1 MASSRARLLAVLLLV
16 AAPAALAACGPD
28 TSPSLEERAQSIDRT
43 LICPVCPGETIDQAQ
58 VELARQMRTVVRE
71 KLAEGMTRD
80 DVLQFFVERY
90 GESVLA
96 APPREGFNLI
106 AWIVPVVAVVV
117 GAAAVALVVGAMRR
131 NAPALPEGESHS
143 EDGLEEYLA
152 VVDLEVQGAQGIPRA
167 EGRDSGTGP
176 GPENG

>member
-1 MASSRARLLAVLLLV
+1 MVSSRARLLASFLFV
-16 AAPAALAACGPD
+16 AALPAVLAACGPD
-28 TSPSLEERAQSIDRT
+28 TAPSLEEQAQSIDRT

-152 VVDLEVQGAQGIPRA
+152 VVDREIEGAQGIYPPK
-167 EGRDSGTGP
+167 GRESGTGP
-176 GPENG
+176 ENG